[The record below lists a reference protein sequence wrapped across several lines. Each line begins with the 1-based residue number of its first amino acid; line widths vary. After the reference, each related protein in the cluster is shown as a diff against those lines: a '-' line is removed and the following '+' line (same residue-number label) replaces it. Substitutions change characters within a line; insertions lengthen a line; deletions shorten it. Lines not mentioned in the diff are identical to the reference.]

1 MPKTPGDRNNEHLK
15 YRLTGQKEDR
25 KGVKTYCL
33 YIVLVN

>member
-1 MPKTPGDRNNEHLK
+1 MPKTPGDRINEYLK